1 VSQKKGKVVF
11 STKTGGQRRGR
22 APAIGPRTS
31 LPPNQQN
38 LKVMRDRK
46 GRKGKVVTV
55 ISGFVLNQAD
65 LKALAKTLKTYC
77 GSGGTVK
84 DGDVI
89 EVQGDHREKVAQKL
103 QELGYKVKLAGG

>member
-1 VSQKKGKVVF
+1 MSQKKAKVVF
-11 STKTGGQRRGR
+11 STKIGDQRRGR
-22 APAIGPRTS
+22 VPATGPGNS

-55 ISGFVLNQAD
+55 ISGFVLNPAD